1 MISTYYMHNL
11 LIVVLVGIIIFFA
24 VVNYIERQ
32 KATKRENDLLNRLMS
47 RDFREYVHGNK
58 TLETK
63 ETLLKDA
70 NAQEIMNRV
79 NTVEPENRDVLP
91 VD

>member
-1 MISTYYMHNL
+1 MIQTIV
-11 LIVVLVGIIIFFA
+11 LIGIILYLGII
-24 VVNYIERQ
+24 NHIERQ

-47 RDFREYVHGNK
+47 RDFREYVHGKK
-58 TLETK
+58 TIETK

-70 NAQEIMNRV
+70 SPQEIMDQVNR
-79 NTVEPENRDVLP
+79 VEPESRDALA

>member
-1 MISTYYMHNL
+1 MIQTIV
-11 LIVVLVGIIIFFA
+11 LIGIILYLGII
-24 VVNYIERQ
+24 NHIERQ
-32 KATKRENDLLNRLMS
+32 KATKREADLLNRLMS

-63 ETLLKDA
+63 ETLLK
-70 NAQEIMNRV
+70 NASPQEIMNHV
-79 NTVEPENRDVLP
+79 NKIEPENRDALP

>member
-1 MISTYYMHNL
+1 MTQTIV
-11 LIVVLVGIIIFFA
+11 LIGIILYFGI
-24 VVNYIERQ
+24 VNHIERQ
-32 KATKRENDLLNRLMS
+32 KATKREQDLLNRLMS

-58 TLETK
+58 TIEAK

-70 NAQEIMNRV
+70 SPQEIMEQVNRI
-79 NTVEPENRDVLP
+79 EPVDRDVLP